1 MSDREIKIV
10 FQPGCFDNFD
20 GSQEELDQLVQDIQE
35 MIGDGSLFEN
45 ARELTEE
52 DLDDLPEE
60 LRESI
65 MRDLEMIDDLDLDSV
80 EQNRNRRLN

>member
-1 MSDREIKIV
+1 MTDREIKIV

-20 GSQEELDQLVQDIQE
+20 GSQEELDSLVKQIQD

-45 ARELTEE
+45 SREMTEE
-52 DLDDLPEE
+52 DFDDLPDD

-65 MRDLEMIDDLDLDSV
+65 LRDLEMIEDLDSV
-80 EQNRNRRLN
+80 EQNRKRQLN

>member
-1 MSDREIKIV
+1 MTDREIKVV

-20 GSQEELDQLVQDIQE
+20 GSQEELDSLVKQIQD

-45 ARELTEE
+45 SREMTEE
-52 DLDDLPEE
+52 DFDDLPDD

-65 MRDLEMIDDLDLDSV
+65 LRDLEMIEDLDSV
-80 EQNRNRRLN
+80 EQNRKRQLN

>member
-1 MSDREIKIV
+1 MTDREIKIV

-20 GSQEELDQLVQDIQE
+20 GSQEELDSLVKQIQD

-45 ARELTEE
+45 SREMTEE
-52 DLDDLPEE
+52 DFDDLPED

-65 MRDLEMIDDLDLDSV
+65 LRDLEMIEDLDSV
-80 EQNRNRRLN
+80 EQNRKRQLN

>member
-1 MSDREIKIV
+1 MTDREIKVV

-20 GSQEELDQLVQDIQE
+20 GSQEELDSLVKQIQD

-45 ARELTEE
+45 SKELTEE
-52 DLDDLPEE
+52 DLDDLPED

-65 MRDLEMIDDLDLDSV
+65 LRDLEMIEDLDSV
-80 EQNRNRRLN
+80 EQTRKRQLN

>member
-1 MSDREIKIV
+1 MTDREIKVV

-20 GSQEELDQLVQDIQE
+20 GSQEELDSLVKQIQD

-45 ARELTEE
+45 SKELTEE
-52 DLDDLPEE
+52 DLDDLPDD

-65 MRDLEMIDDLDLDSV
+65 LRDLEMIEDLDSV
-80 EQNRNRRLN
+80 EQNRKRQLN

>member
-1 MSDREIKIV
+1 MTDREIKVV

-20 GSQEELDQLVQDIQE
+20 GSQEELDSLVKQIQD

-45 ARELTEE
+45 SKELTEE
-52 DLDDLPEE
+52 DLDDLPED

-65 MRDLEMIDDLDLDSV
+65 LRDLEMIEDLDSV
-80 EQNRNRRLN
+80 EQNRKRQLN

>member
-1 MSDREIKIV
+1 MTDREIKIV

-20 GSQEELDQLVQDIQE
+20 GSQEELDSLVKQIQG

-45 ARELTEE
+45 SREMTEE
-52 DLDDLPEE
+52 DFDDLPDD

-65 MRDLEMIDDLDLDSV
+65 LRDLEMIEDLDSV
-80 EQNRNRRLN
+80 EQKRNRQLN

>member
-1 MSDREIKIV
+1 MTDREIKVV

-20 GSQEELDQLVQDIQE
+20 GSQEELDSLVKQIQD

-45 ARELTEE
+45 SKELTEE
-52 DLDDLPEE
+52 DLDDLPDD

-65 MRDLEMIDDLDLDSV
+65 LRDLEMIDDLDSV
-80 EQNRNRRLN
+80 EQNRKRQLN